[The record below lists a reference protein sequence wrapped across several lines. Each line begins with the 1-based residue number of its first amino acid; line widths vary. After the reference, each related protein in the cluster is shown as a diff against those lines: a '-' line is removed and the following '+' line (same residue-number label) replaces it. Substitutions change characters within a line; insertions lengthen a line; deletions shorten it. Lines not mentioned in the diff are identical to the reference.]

1 MFKKKKDKVRH
12 KRDLWKLIRIFLV
25 LGIIISA
32 TTLAL
37 ELAIPLKLDDNTSSS
52 IAVNITSTSE
62 IPNIQTPES
71 ANIQEIARVM
81 RSGFFKSET
90 PHLGKPM
97 ADKTIETIKSQLK
110 LQCIMDLNG
119 EPVAYV
125 KIKGEGLEQ
134 CRVGD
139 SVDDL
144 FTVLS
149 IDKKSI
155 EISIIGHRQTLKL

>member
-1 MFKKKKDKVRH
+1 MVKKKKNKVRH
-12 KRDLWKLIRIFLV
+12 KRDLGRLVRIWFV
-25 LGIIISA
+25 LGIIFSVTIL
-32 TTLAL
+32 TL
-37 ELAIPLKLDDNTSSS
+37 ELAIPLKLDENVGRSV
-52 IAVNITSTSE
+52 AVNVTSTSE
-62 IPNIQTPES
+62 ISNIHTPES
-71 ANIQEIARVM
+71 TSLQKMVTVM
-81 RSGFFKSET
+81 RTGFFKSET
-90 PHLGKPM
+90 PLLDKPM
-97 ADKTIETIKSQLK
+97 AEKTIDTIKSQLK
-110 LQCIMDLNG
+110 LQCIMDLDG

-155 EISIIGHRQTLKL
+155 EISIIGHKQTLKL